1 MPLTATDEPRELAR
15 SWNAILG
22 RLQLDVNDYNFE
34 TWLRGTRPLRFLGN
48 TLIVEARTS
57 FNCDFLNLN
66 LNTVVER
73 AAAHVLGR
81 RVAVSFVPCGAPA
94 ATGAEAEA
102 DAGASEP
109 PPAAAGPVIGRINAS
124 YRFESY
130 LTAESNRLAYESC
143 MALVEPVEFAVSPVV
158 IFGSPGMGKT
168 HLLHALAHRAAAGGW
183 PVACLSAEEFT
194 TRYQTALRK
203 HTMEEFQE
211 SLRRVRLLIIDDLQ
225 YVAGKTGTQHELVCT
240 IDAVIH
246 GGGHVVCASELHP
259 LEIDLP
265 DRLAS
270 RLAAGIVT
278 RVEPFDGAG
287 RKAFI
292 EQLSRTR
299 RFALPTWAVDRIAGC
314 DVSSIRVLQGAVNAA
329 IALRQRDMLDLRR
342 LDADLTRIAVS
353 DAVPGALEDAGILA
367 AVARYFDANLDDI
380 RGRSRKV
387 QVTRARAVA
396 VAALKER
403 GRSLSAIAELLDGR
417 DPSTISELVA
427 RGHQLLGE
435 HPDLAQRLAG

>member
-34 TWLRGTRPLRFLGN
+34 TWLRGTRPLRLLGN
-48 TLIVEARTS
+48 TLIVEARTA

-81 RVAVSFVPCGAPA
+81 RVAVSFVPCGTPA
-94 ATGAEAEA
+94 ATEAAAGAESAEPLQA
-102 DAGASEP
+102 
-109 PPAAAGPVIGRINAS
+109 AAAGPMIGRINAS

-143 MALVEPVEFAVSPVV
+143 MALVEPVDFAVSPVV

-168 HLLHALAHRAAAGGW
+168 HLLHALAHRAADGGW

-225 YVAGKTGTQHELVCT
+225 YVAGKAGTQHELVCT
-240 IDAVIH
+240 MDAVIH

-278 RVEPFDGAG
+278 RVEPFDSAG

-299 RFALPTWAVDRIAGC
+299 RLALPTWAIERIAGC

-353 DAVPGALEDAGILA
+353 DVAPGALEDAGILA

-387 QVTRARAVA
+387 PVARARAVA

-427 RGHQLLGE
+427 RGQQLLGE
-435 HPDLAQRLAG
+435 HPTLAQRLAG